1 MVDGVPVLAVS
12 AVDVLLFV
20 GLGAAGF
27 IVVALVCAGVLAMLQ
42 LILPSTD
49 AGAVAADR
57 LDPPEQTT
65 GAGVDQPPADAE
77 VDA

>member
-1 MVDGVPVLAVS
+1 MPALAVS
-12 AVDVLLFV
+12 ALDVLLFL

-27 IVVALVCAGVLAMLQ
+27 IVVALVCAGVLALLQ
-42 LILPSTD
+42 MILPSTD

-57 LDPPEQTT
+57 LHPPEE
-65 GAGVDQPPADAE
+65 PASETDLPQVDAE

>member
-1 MVDGVPVLAVS
+1 MPSLAVS
-12 AVDVLLFV
+12 ALDVLLFL

-57 LDPPEQTT
+57 LNPPDGE
-65 GAGVDQPPADAE
+65 AGEDLDELPVDAE

>member
-1 MVDGVPVLAVS
+1 MVGAVPGLAVS
-12 AVDVLLFV
+12 AVDVLLFL

-42 LILPSTD
+42 VILPSAD

-57 LDPPEQTT
+57 LRESEVIAADADSPT
-65 GAGVDQPPADAE
+65 VDAE

>member
-1 MVDGVPVLAVS
+1 MVDAVPGLAVS
-12 AVDVLLFV
+12 AVDVLLFL

-27 IVVALVCAGVLAMLQ
+27 IVVALVCAGVLGMLQ
-42 LILPSTD
+42 VILPSAD

-57 LDPPEQTT
+57 LHESEVIAADADSPT
-65 GAGVDQPPADAE
+65 VDAE